1 MIHRRRY
8 GSAITAVTAAA
19 LLAACQSGGAPPLSL
34 SGLTK
39 TVDGMAPDGT
49 DTCPLSYD
57 IAKAAKTAGVDTA
70 AGPGSVTGADGPA
83 VTGEGGKRAEPEEPL
98 AQNPGALVS
107 CTFHIGT
114 EDVEVHTIATRK
126 PQASAPL
133 APVVQQQAG
142 MSIDDLIA
150 YMKKAGEAKAGEPVL
165 TGSGN
170 VATVRLKLDGEGDA
184 ALLIGIGK
192 SGGSSLEPA
201 RVGALAEA
209 LARQVQ

>member
-8 GSAITAVTAAA
+8 GLATTVVTAAA
-19 LLAACQSGGAPPLSL
+19 LLAACQSGGAAPLSL

-49 DTCPLSYD
+49 DKCPLSYD

-83 VTGEGGKRAEPEEPL
+83 ATGEGGKRAEPGEPL

-126 PQASAPL
+126 PQASALL
-133 APVVQQQAG
+133 APVVQRQAG
-142 MSIDDLIA
+142 MSTDDLIA
-150 YMKKAGEAKAGEPVL
+150 YVKKAGEAKAGEPVL

-170 VATVRLKLDGEGDA
+170 AATVRLKLDGEGDA
-184 ALLIGIGK
+184 ALLIGIGAT
-192 SGGSSLEPA
+192 GGSSLEPT

-209 LARQVQ
+209 FASQVQ